1 MEKELDRLYAAPLD
15 EFVAERDALAKQLR
29 SDGDREAADRVKALR
44 KPSAAVWAVN
54 QLARRQQKDYRALLK
69 AGDKLRAT
77 QEKVLGGESPD
88 KLQQAAAAERELVDR
103 LTEKG
108 GAVLEVAGHKPTDAT
123 LRRVSGTLH
132 AAATRPDLREAAE
145 SGRLEHEEETA
156 GFGFELLSG
165 GVPKAPQPRQGDDKR
180 ARERREAAEQRLEEA
195 REELAAVKQEAKDA
209 AAEVKRLTRE
219 LAGVSTEEDRLAK
232 EVERREQ
239 AVAKA
244 QAKLDDL

>member
-1 MEKELDRLYAAPLD
+1 VEKELDRLYAAPLD

-29 SDGDREAADRVKALR
+29 SDGDGEAADRVKALR

-88 KLQQAAAAERELVDR
+88 KLQEAAAAERELVDR

-165 GVPKAPQPRQGDDKR
+165 GVPKAPRPKQGDDKR

-195 REELAAVKQEAKDA
+195 REELAAAKQEAKDV

-219 LAGVSTEEDRLAK
+219 LAGASTEDDRLAK

-244 QAKLDDL
+244 QAKLDEL

>member
-1 MEKELDRLYAAPLD
+1 VEKELDRLYAAPLD

-54 QLARRQQKDYRALLK
+54 QLARKEQKEYRALLT
-69 AGDKLRAT
+69 AGDTLRST
-77 QEKVLGGESPD
+77 QEKVLGGESPE
-88 KLQQAAAAERELVDR
+88 KLQEAAAAERGLVDR

-108 GAVLEVAGHKPTDAT
+108 RALLDDGGHKPTDAM

-156 GFGFELLSG
+156 GFGFDLLSG
-165 GVPKAPQPRQGDDKR
+165 GLPSAPTPRKGEDKR

-195 REELAAVKQEAKDA
+195 RDELAAAKEAAKDA
-209 AAEVKRLTRE
+209 SAKVKRLTRE
-219 LAGVSTEEDRLAK
+219 LAGASTEEDRLAK

-244 QAKLDDL
+244 QAKLEDL